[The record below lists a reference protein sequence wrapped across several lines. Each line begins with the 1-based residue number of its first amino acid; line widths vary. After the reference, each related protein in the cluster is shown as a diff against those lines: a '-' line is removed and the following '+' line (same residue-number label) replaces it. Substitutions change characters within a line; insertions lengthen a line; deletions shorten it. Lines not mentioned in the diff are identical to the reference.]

1 MKGAKMTEEIYN
13 GGETS
18 NVQLRL
24 NSKGVYTWTIY
35 LQIREGVGPT
45 QVATQLRE
53 FDEAL
58 RSTFPN
64 HAKKGGG
71 RMVGFN

>member
-1 MKGAKMTEEIYN
+1 MTEAQYE

-18 NVQLRL
+18 SVQLRL
-24 NSKGVYTWTIY
+24 NSKGMYTWTIF
-35 LQIREGVGPT
+35 LKVREGATPLEIT
-45 QVATQLRE
+45 TQLRNI
-53 FDEAL
+53 DDQL
-58 RSTFPN
+58 QSTFPN